1 MGKMVLRKLIL
12 SVVTAILFVP
22 IPIFATRPDWAP
34 AWFATPVLGVA
45 ISVWL
50 TAFAMLAMVVITR
63 VEVAGPKD
71 DAQRYHPTS
80 H

>member
-1 MGKMVLRKLIL
+1 MDKVVLRKTIL
-12 SVVTAILFVP
+12 SVVTALLFVP
-22 IPIFATRPDWAP
+22 IPVFAVWPDLTP
-34 AWFATPVLGVA
+34 AWFATPVFGAA

-63 VEVAGPKD
+63 VEVGAPAKD
-71 DAQRYHPTS
+71 GKIYHSS

>member
-1 MGKMVLRKLIL
+1 MDKVVLRKLIL
-12 SVVTAILFVP
+12 SVVIAALFVP
-22 IPIFATRPDWAP
+22 IPIFAVWPDLTP
-34 AWFATPVLGVA
+34 AWFATPLFGVSV
-45 ISVWL
+45 SVWL

-71 DAQRYHPTS
+71 TKVYHSS